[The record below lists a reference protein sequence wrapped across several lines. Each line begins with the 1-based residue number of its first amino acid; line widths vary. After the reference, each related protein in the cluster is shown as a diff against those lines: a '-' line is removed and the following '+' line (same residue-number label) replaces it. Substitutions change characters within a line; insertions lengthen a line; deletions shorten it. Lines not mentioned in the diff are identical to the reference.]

1 MDGRNWIK
9 VQFPVFGTTKNT
21 TTTREN
27 YIDAHYI
34 NGNLSLDHRKWKEF
48 WILFPPPTH
57 RSKKKTIF
65 ERKKKNRHHSNS
77 ERGKILHLCD
87 IRIFFFFF
95 FLERNPKK
103 EFKQQTEQN
112 LNRTKIFPVSFRFVS
127 FFVFL
132 GATLIHILLLWI
144 VSLCMCMLVIACFIF
159 IIILFCFVSGS
170 IFFLLLLKNITN

>member
-1 MDGRNWIK
+1 MGTYHWITESGK
-9 VQFPVFGTTKNT
+9 NFGFFFP
-21 TTTREN
+21 
-27 YIDAHYI
+27 H
-34 NGNLSLDHRKWKEF
+34 
-48 WILFPPPTH
+48 PPIAP
-57 RSKKKTIF
+57 KKKTIF

-95 FLERNPKK
+95 SERNPKK

-144 VSLCMCMLVIACFIF
+144 VSLCMCMLVITCFIF

-170 IFFLLLLKNITN
+170 IFFFFF